1 MMPADAMNSHCLS
14 FLLEELVRVPPVLD
28 AGISGLTLDSRRVQR
43 GDLFIALAGH
53 RVHGIDYAARALSAG
68 AAAIIWE
75 PAATVDCEPPELR
88 DAGIPVFAIERLG
101 QYVGLIADR
110 FYGSPSR
117 EMFVTGITGTDG
129 KTSCSHF
136 IAQALGSLGPAC
148 GVIGTMGYGRYGA
161 LQEGTHTTPDAVV
174 LHAEL
179 ARIRGQGAPCIIME
193 VSSHA
198 LVQGRVNGVAFDV
211 VVLTNLSR
219 DHLDYHGDVENY
231 SDAKRKLFFMPGVQ
245 RAVLNADDAFGREL
259 LNDLPSDIDITLYG
273 TDRALLER
281 VRGTGT
287 DWLCAE
293 GIEAHASGLG
303 FRVVGS
309 GGQGKVRVNVLGRFN
324 VSNLLASMAVM
335 LARDVPFDQVLELLG
350 KTQTVPGRMEPFGNP
365 DSQPLVVVDYA
376 HTPRAL
382 EQVLTALRDHSDG
395 TVWCVFGAGGDRDR
409 GKRPLMG
416 EVAERLA
423 DRVVVTDDNP
433 RHEDAIQIVM
443 DILKGMQNPDSAY
456 IERDRGQAIAI
467 ALANSGPG
475 DVILVAGK
483 GHEDYQQ
490 IGDVRRQYS
499 DRRQVQALLGEL
511 GE

>member
-1 MMPADAMNSHCLS
+1 MMPADAMNSHRLS
-14 FLLEELVRVPPVLD
+14 YLLEALVRVPAVLD
-28 AGISGLTLDSRRVQR
+28 AGISGLALDSRSVQQ
-43 GDLFIALAGH
+43 GDLFLALAGH
-53 RVHGIDYAARALSAG
+53 TVHGVDFAADAVAAG
-68 AAAIIWE
+68 AAAIAWE
-75 PAATVDCEPPELR
+75 PGATIDVEPPELR

-101 QYVGLIADR
+101 QYVGMIADR

-136 IAQALGSLGPAC
+136 IAQAFSSLGPAC
-148 GVIGTMGYGRYGA
+148 GIIGTTGYGRYGA
-161 LQEGTHTTPDAVV
+161 LQEATHTTPDAVA

-179 ARIRGQGAPCIIME
+179 SRIHGQGATCAVME

-211 VVLTNLSR
+211 AVLTNLSR
-219 DHLDYHGDVENY
+219 DHLDYHGDEENY
-231 SDAKRKLFFMPGVQ
+231 AEAKRKLFFMPGVR
-245 RAVLNADDAFGREL
+245 RAVLNADDAFGRDL
-259 LNDLPSDIDITLYG
+259 LNDLPSDTEITLYG
-273 TDRALLER
+273 QDRVLLER

-293 GIEAHASGLG
+293 DVHADAGGLG
-303 FRVVGS
+303 FRVTGSAGEGRVQVGM
-309 GGQGKVRVNVLGRFN
+309 LGRFN
-324 VSNLLASMAVM
+324 VSNLLATLAVL
-335 LARDVPFDQVLELLG
+335 LARDVPFDDALDLLAD
-350 KTQTVPGRMEPFGNP
+350 TSTVPGRMEPFGDP
-365 DSQPLVVVDYA
+365 QSQPLVVVDYA

-382 EQVLTALRDHSDG
+382 EQVLMALREHTAG

-433 RHEDAIQIVM
+433 RHEDATRIVM
-443 DILKGMQNPDSAY
+443 DILNGMLDADRAY
-456 IERDRGQAIAI
+456 IERDRGQAIAL
-467 ALANSGPG
+467 ALANTGPG

-490 IGDVRRQYS
+490 IGDVRRPYS